1 MFPLLITHKFCID
14 LSRTWLFL
22 CCEWGYKE
30 KQQSKQ
36 QLIHWVLGNTNPV
49 KDTASTAKF
58 YLCYQQMF
66 LTSNNNKGFFLEVSY
81 SWYFSRYV
89 IKFQELVFNVIGICF
104 QLSDWYNE
112 NSCPYLESVFF
123 SRVSFPLFFFFHFS
137 PKVSFFGSSKKHI
150 FFLKWKKQDRTQ

>member
-1 MFPLLITHKFCID
+1 MSPLLIIHKFCID
-14 LSRTWLFL
+14 LFRTWLFL
-22 CCEWGYKE
+22 CCEWDYKE

-36 QLIHWVLGNTNPV
+36 QLIHQVLGNTNPV

-66 LTSNNNKGFFLEVSY
+66 LTSNNTGFFFFLEVSY

-123 SRVSFPLFFFFHFS
+123 SRASFPLFFFFHF
-137 PKVSFFGSSKKHI
+137 
-150 FFLKWKKQDRTQ
+150 FFLRFLFLAQVKNTSSFS